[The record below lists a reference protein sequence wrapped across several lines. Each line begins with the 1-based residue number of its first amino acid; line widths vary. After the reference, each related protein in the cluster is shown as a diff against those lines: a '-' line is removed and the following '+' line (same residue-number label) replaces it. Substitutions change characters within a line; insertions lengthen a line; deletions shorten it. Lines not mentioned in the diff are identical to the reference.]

1 MMIKN
6 GILLLAIDERD
17 CRPAAD
23 MLLGG
28 ACRTYEYGI

>member
-1 MMIKN
+1 MMKN
-6 GILLLAIDERD
+6 GILLLAIDERG

-28 ACRTYEYGI
+28 DGRTYKYGI